1 MQFTRLWV
9 CTERSSVDGIVRVW
23 GDDSDNICICLLMSF
38 VACEVINRYDE
49 ELFGFTINQ
58 KLNFNFGRSMLL
70 NVIIIGLVLLLV
82 HLVSKK
88 PLKVKPTEVLRYE

>member
-1 MQFTRLWV
+1 MGFVQKAVVL
-9 CTERSSVDGIVRVW
+9 RVLLEY
-23 GDDSDNICICLLMSF
+23 GVMTVITSAFASLMSF